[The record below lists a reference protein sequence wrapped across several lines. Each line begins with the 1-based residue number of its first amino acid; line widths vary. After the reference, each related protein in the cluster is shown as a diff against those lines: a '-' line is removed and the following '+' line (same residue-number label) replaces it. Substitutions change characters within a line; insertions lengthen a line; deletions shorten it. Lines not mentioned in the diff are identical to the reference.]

1 MLLTFASGKGG
12 VAKTTSAIAIAAAL
26 QERGR
31 RPVLLDLD
39 SGFDATWSV
48 GFEPSDAVFD
58 VLEGRRTLAE
68 AAVETGEGFRL
79 LAGSPG
85 LVRLEARP
93 VEDLAARLRLLAADE
108 WLVVDTAPGFAPV
121 LTRAAIAAADAI
133 IVPFVAEPNPERRAR
148 HVLDVAGA
156 LGVDPLIVALAV
168 MVDPRRSLTG
178 AVLEQAR
185 EHGLAPIAEI
195 PRTVAVPE
203 SANAARSVLAHAPRS
218 PIAEAYRGAAGALL
232 AALAARST
240 E

>member
-31 RPVLLDLD
+31 RPVLVDLD

-48 GFEPSDAVFD
+48 GFEPSDAALEVI
-58 VLEGRRTLAE
+58 EGRRTLAE

-85 LVRLEARP
+85 LVRLEALP
-93 VEDLAARLRLLAADE
+93 VEDIAARLRLLAGEE

-133 IVPFVAEPNPERRAR
+133 IVPFIPEPTAERRAR
-148 HVLDVAGA
+148 HVLDVAEA
-156 LGVDPLIVALAV
+156 LGVDPLIVPIAV
-168 MVDPRRSLTG
+168 MVDNRRSLTA
-178 AVLEQAR
+178 AVLDQAR

-195 PRTVAVPE
+195 PRAVAVPE
-203 SANAARSVLAHAPRS
+203 SANAGRSVLANAPRS
-218 PIAEAYRGAAGALL
+218 PIAEAYRAAAGALL
-232 AALAARST
+232 TALATREAK
-240 E
+240 

>member
-1 MLLTFASGKGG
+1 MLLLLAFASGKGG

-26 QERGR
+26 HERGR
-31 RPVLLDLD
+31 RPVLVDLD

-48 GFEPSDAVFD
+48 GFDAGDAVLD
-58 VLEGRRTLAE
+58 VLEGRRTLTE

-79 LAGSPG
+79 LAGSPA
-85 LVRLEARP
+85 LVRLESRP
-93 VEDLAARLRLLAADE
+93 VDELAARLRAIAADE

-133 IVPFVAEPNPERRAR
+133 IVPFVPEPNPERRAR

-156 LGVDPLIVALAV
+156 LGVDPFIAPIAV
-168 MVDPRRSLTG
+168 MVDPRRTMTG
-178 AVLEQAR
+178 AVLDQAR
-185 EHGLAPIAEI
+185 EAGLAPLAEI

-218 PIAEAYRGAAGALL
+218 AIAQSYREATDAIL
-232 AALAARST
+232 AALADR
-240 E
+240 